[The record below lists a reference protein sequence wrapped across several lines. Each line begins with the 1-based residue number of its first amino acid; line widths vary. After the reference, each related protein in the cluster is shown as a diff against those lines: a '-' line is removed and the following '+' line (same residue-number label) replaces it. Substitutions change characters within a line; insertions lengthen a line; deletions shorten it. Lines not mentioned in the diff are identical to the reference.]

1 MPELELALRQLGGLV
16 EFPPEPDL
24 AAGVRR
30 RLGEAPA
37 RRWAPRRLV
46 AVALAVVVLAVAA
59 AMAVPSARTA
69 VLEWLGIK
77 GVKVTRV
84 DELPKVSLLSDR
96 GLGDPVTLA
105 EARRRAPGLV
115 EPHLESL
122 GAPDE
127 VYFSAGVPGGQVTF
141 LWGTKNEARLLM
153 TQSPGEAFAE
163 KMLGPQT
170 EAEGARRRRA
180 ARSLVLGRCALLRLS
195 RPSRQG
201 PRGDLAPGAEHAPL
215 GVRRPHREAGRRA
228 HEELSARDRALGPL
242 STVRLRGRAASG
254 THRGRAAARRMLRR

>member
-1 MPELELALRQLGGLV
+1 MPELELALRQLGAAV

-30 RLGEAPA
+30 RLGESPA

-46 AVALAVVVLAVAA
+46 AVALAVVVLAVGA

-84 DELPKVSLLSDR
+84 DELPQASLLNDR
-96 GLGDPVTLA
+96 GLGERVTLA

-115 EPHLESL
+115 EPHLEDL
-122 GAPDE
+122 GPPDS

-141 LWGTKNEARLLM
+141 LWGTKTETRLLM
-153 TQSPGEAFAE
+153 IQSPGEAFAE
-163 KMLGPQT
+163 KMLGPRT
-170 EAEGARRRRA
+170 DAEAADVDG
-180 ARSLVLGRCALLRLS
+180 
-195 RPSRQG
+195 G
-201 PRGDLAPGAEHAPL
+201 PGVWFSGD
-215 GVRRPHREAGRRA
+215 A
-228 HEELSARDRALGPL
+228 HFFVYRDRRGRIREETARLAGNTL
-242 STVRLRGRAASG
+242 LWQDGELTVRLEGELAKSAALEI
-254 THRGRAAARRMLRR
+254 ARSVR

>member
-1 MPELELALRQLGGLV
+1 MPELEHALRQLGGLV

-30 RLGEAPA
+30 RLGESPP

-46 AVALAVVVLAVAA
+46 AVALAVVVLVVGA

-77 GVKVTRV
+77 GVQVTRV
-84 DELPKVSLLSDR
+84 DKLPKSSLLSDR

-115 EPHLESL
+115 EPRLKNL
-122 GAPDE
+122 GSPDE
-127 VYFSAGVPGGQVTF
+127 VYFSAEVPGGQVTF
-141 LWGTKNEARLLM
+141 LWGTKSETRLLM

-163 KMLGPQT
+163 KMLGPRT
-170 EAEGARRRRA
+170 DAEAADVDGRPGVWFSGDAHYFVYRDRRGRVREETARL
-180 ARSLVLGRCALLRLS
+180 ARNTLLW
-195 RPSRQG
+195 QD
-201 PRGDLAPGAEHAPL
+201 GDL
-215 GVRRPHREAGRRA
+215 
-228 HEELSARDRALGPL
+228 
-242 STVRLRGRAASG
+242 TVRLEGELSKSAALEI
-254 THRGRAAARRMLRR
+254 ARSVR